1 MSLHIVRNDIAR
13 MHCDAIVNAA
23 NTELRRGGGVCGA
36 IFSAAD
42 ADALERDCYA
52 LAPCPTGSAVATPG
66 HGLAC
71 KWIIHAVGPIWQGGG
86 NHEEELLR
94 SAYRSALRIVQ
105 EKGCESAAFPLIS
118 AGIYGFPMEAAL
130 RIATEEL
137 QSFFFDRDAEL
148 YLVIYSRESV
158 LVGKSRFIDIQSYI
172 DDRYVDLH
180 KDRRKAFKNLFR
192 ECQPLEEKRDWEE
205 ALPECSVQ
213 EPVPKAAQ
221 PSSGRKL
228 RDLLSL
234 REESF
239 SDMVLRLIREKDMKE
254 VEVYKAANLD
264 RKLFSKLRSNPD
276 YQPSKNTALAL
287 AVGLRLNVDETRDLL
302 GKAGFALSRS
312 SKQDI
317 IVEYFLEEE
326 IFDIMTINEALFDF
340 DQHLLGA

>member
-1 MSLHIVRNDIAR
+1 MSLHIVRNDIAKMR
-13 MHCDAIVNAA
+13 CDSIVNAA

-36 IFSAAD
+36 IFAAAD
-42 ADALERDCYA
+42 AKALERDCAA

-71 KWIIHAVGPIWQGGG
+71 RWIIHAVGPIWQGGNRG
-86 NHEEELLR
+86 EEALLR
-94 SAYRSALRIVQ
+94 SAYRSALRLVE
-105 EKGCESAAFPLIS
+105 EKGCDSAAFPLIS

-130 RIATEEL
+130 RIAAEEL
-137 QSFFFDRDAEL
+137 QAFPFDRDVEL

-158 LVGKSRFIDIQSYI
+158 LVGRKRFNDIQSYI
-172 DDRYVDLH
+172 DDRYADLH
-180 KDRRKAFKNLFR
+180 EDRRKVYKKSFR
-192 ECQPLEEKRDWEE
+192 ECQSLDTDYS
-205 ALPECSVQ
+205 LPECDN
-213 EPVPKAAQ
+213 AL
-221 PSSGRKL
+221 PSYSLQAPTPAGRKL

-254 VEVYKAANLD
+254 VDVYKSANLD
-264 RKLFSKLRSNPD
+264 RKLFSKLRSNSD

-287 AVGLRLNVDETRDLL
+287 AVGLRLSVDETRDLL
-302 GKAGFALSRS
+302 AKAGFALSRS

-317 IVEYFLEEE
+317 IVEYFLRER
-326 IFDIMTINEALFDF
+326 IYDIMTINEALFDF